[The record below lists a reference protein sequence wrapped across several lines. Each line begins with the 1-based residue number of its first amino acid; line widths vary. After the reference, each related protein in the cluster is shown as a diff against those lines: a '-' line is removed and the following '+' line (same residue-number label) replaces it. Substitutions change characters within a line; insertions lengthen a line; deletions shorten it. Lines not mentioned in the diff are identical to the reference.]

1 MKSHSF
7 LYLLFFVILSISS
20 IKAQNMD
27 ARIEQLSATAGSA
40 YLAPA
45 IHSFGAGMNS
55 GWMGAP
61 PSAKVLGFDLQVG
74 FVGMGTKFADNTQ
87 TFSVKGTY
95 RFNDEQAMVLA
106 QQATINPL
114 AQQEIANQIVQQD
127 IGVVISGPTIRGSK
141 KDNVKINS
149 ESFTVHTTYGDKV
162 VPAYTTDLSDIH
174 GLFGDDVSMM
184 PAASPQIKIGTV
196 YGTQAIIRFLPS
208 YDIKDAG
215 KFKFFGF
222 GLQHNPGL
230 WFKTPLPVDI
240 SVGFLS
246 QDMKLGSIIDFST
259 LAYGVNV
266 GKQFGV
272 GMLSVTPYGGLI
284 FEKSKLD
291 VNYTDTLQTST
302 GKQPTNISFSLTGEN
317 KFKFNLGVKLHILA
331 MDLLAEYNF
340 GKYSTLSGTFAFA
353 F

>member
-1 MKSHSF
+1 MKSRSLLYIVF
-7 LYLLFFVILSISS
+7 LLILSIRPMS
-20 IKAQNMD
+20 AQNMD
-27 ARIEQLSATAGSA
+27 SRIEQLSATAGSA

-45 IHSFGAGMNS
+45 VHAFGAGMNA

-61 PSAKVLGFDLQVG
+61 PSAKILGFDLQVG
-74 FVGMGTKFADNTQ
+74 FVGMGTKFADDTK

-95 RFNDEQAMVLA
+95 RFNEEQAMVLA

-114 AQQEIANQIVQQD
+114 AQQEIANQIVKQD

-141 KDNVKINS
+141 NENVKINS
-149 ESFTVHTTYGDKV
+149 ESFTIHTTYGDKV
-162 VPAYTTDLSDIH
+162 VPAYITDLSDIH

-259 LAYGVNV
+259 LSYGVNV
-266 GKQFGV
+266 GKQFGF
-272 GMLSVTPYGGLI
+272 GPLSVTPYGGILM
-284 FEKSKLD
+284 EKSKLD
-291 VNYTDTLQTST
+291 VTYTDTLQTSS
-302 GKQPTNISFSLTGEN
+302 GKQVTNVNFSLTGDN

-331 MDLLAEYNF
+331 MDLLAEYNI